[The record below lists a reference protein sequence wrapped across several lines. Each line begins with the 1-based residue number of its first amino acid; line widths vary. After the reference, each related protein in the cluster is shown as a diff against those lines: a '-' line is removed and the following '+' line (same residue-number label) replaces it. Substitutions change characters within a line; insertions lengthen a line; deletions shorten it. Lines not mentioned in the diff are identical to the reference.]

1 MKIEKTKNPSERI
14 FIKKILSR
22 LTKFNPKVLKSSNQ
36 FGKFI
41 RI

>member
-1 MKIEKTKNPSERI
+1 MLT
-14 FIKKILSR
+14 KKILLR

-41 RI
+41 RIRLYH